1 MITSGITRKIDELG
15 RIVLP
20 KEIRKSL
27 NINTGDDFQIT
38 IENNRIILNK
48 FEKLKNIETEI
59 LKIIKSF
66 ILVYPYKIY
75 FIIGNEEITTK
86 ETILQN
92 LVSIIQERKIYY
104 QENIEK
110 VQIFENK
117 IEEVTKV
124 IDEAFAKINPVGPS
138 DMGKIMGMVT
148 PILKGKADMSL
159 VNAII
164 KEKLANL

>member
-38 IENNRIILNK
+38 IENNKIILNK

-117 IEEVTKV
+117 IEEGRIVINPLVINSDLLGTIVLIGNDKINDLINLSKV
-124 IDEAFAKINPVGPS
+124 IN
-138 DMGKIMGMVT
+138 
-148 PILKGKADMSL
+148 
-159 VNAII
+159 NII
-164 KEKLANL
+164 KDIIESK

>member
-38 IENNRIILNK
+38 IENNKIVLNK

-66 ILVYPYKIY
+66 VLVYPYKIY

-86 ETILQN
+86 ESIVQN
-92 LVSIIQERKIYY
+92 LARIIQDRKIFY

-110 VQIFENK
+110 VQLFENK
-117 IEEVTKV
+117 IEEGRIVVNPLVINSDLLGTIVLIGNDKINDLINISKV
-124 IDEAFAKINPVGPS
+124 IN
-138 DMGKIMGMVT
+138 
-148 PILKGKADMSL
+148 
-159 VNAII
+159 NII
-164 KEKLANL
+164 KDIIESK

>member
-38 IENNRIILNK
+38 IENNKIILNK

-86 ETILQN
+86 FNFQYKNGSILITLTKASLDKN
-92 LVSIIQERKIYY
+92 YILY
-104 QENIEK
+104 
-110 VQIFENK
+110 
-117 IEEVTKV
+117 IEELLEVIYNMKFKV
-124 IDEAFAKINPVGPS
+124 
-138 DMGKIMGMVT
+138 
-148 PILKGKADMSL
+148 
-159 VNAII
+159 
-164 KEKLANL
+164 

>member
-38 IENNRIILNK
+38 IENNKIVLNK

-86 ETILQN
+86 E
-92 LVSIIQERKIYY
+92 SIIQNLARIIQDRKIFY

-110 VQIFENK
+110 VQLFENK
-117 IEEVTKV
+117 IEEGRIVVNPLVINSDLLGTIVLIGNDKINDLINISKV
-124 IDEAFAKINPVGPS
+124 IN
-138 DMGKIMGMVT
+138 
-148 PILKGKADMSL
+148 
-159 VNAII
+159 NII
-164 KEKLANL
+164 KDIIESK

>member
-38 IENNRIILNK
+38 IENNKIVLNK

-66 ILVYPYKIY
+66 VLVYPYKIY

-86 ETILQN
+86 ESIVQN
-92 LVSIIQERKIYY
+92 LTRIIQDRKIFY

-110 VQIFENK
+110 VQLFENK
-117 IEEVTKV
+117 IEEGRIVVNPLVINSDLLGTIVLIGNDKINDLINISKV
-124 IDEAFAKINPVGPS
+124 IN
-138 DMGKIMGMVT
+138 
-148 PILKGKADMSL
+148 
-159 VNAII
+159 NII
-164 KEKLANL
+164 KDIIESK

>member
-38 IENNRIILNK
+38 IENNKIVLNK

-86 ETILQN
+86 QSIVQN
-92 LVSIIQERKIYY
+92 LARIIQDRKIFY

-110 VQIFENK
+110 VKLFENK
-117 IEEVTKV
+117 IEEGRIVVNPLVINSDLLGTIVLIGNDKINDLINISKV
-124 IDEAFAKINPVGPS
+124 IN
-138 DMGKIMGMVT
+138 
-148 PILKGKADMSL
+148 
-159 VNAII
+159 NII
-164 KEKLANL
+164 KDIIESK

>member
-38 IENNRIILNK
+38 IENNKIILNK

-117 IEEVTKV
+117 IEEGRIVINPLVINSDLLGTIVLIGNDKINDLINVSKV
-124 IDEAFAKINPVGPS
+124 IN
-138 DMGKIMGMVT
+138 
-148 PILKGKADMSL
+148 
-159 VNAII
+159 NII
-164 KEKLANL
+164 RDIIESK

>member
-1 MITSGITRKIDELG
+1 MNVVSNHRCHY
-15 RIVLP
+15 
-20 KEIRKSL
+20 
-27 NINTGDDFQIT
+27 QIT
-38 IENNRIILNK
+38 IENNKIILNK

-117 IEEVTKV
+117 IEEGRIVINPLVINSDLLGTVVLIGNEKINDLINVSKV
-124 IDEAFAKINPVGPS
+124 IN
-138 DMGKIMGMVT
+138 
-148 PILKGKADMSL
+148 
-159 VNAII
+159 NII
-164 KEKLANL
+164 KDIIESK

>member
-38 IENNRIILNK
+38 IENNKIILNK

-117 IEEVTKV
+117 IEEGRIVINPLVINSDLLGTVVLIGNEKINDLINVSKV
-124 IDEAFAKINPVGPS
+124 IN
-138 DMGKIMGMVT
+138 
-148 PILKGKADMSL
+148 
-159 VNAII
+159 NII
-164 KEKLANL
+164 KDIIESK

>member
-38 IENNRIILNK
+38 IENNKIILNK

-117 IEEVTKV
+117 LEEGRIVINPLVINSDLLGTVVLIGNDKINDLINVSKV
-124 IDEAFAKINPVGPS
+124 IN
-138 DMGKIMGMVT
+138 
-148 PILKGKADMSL
+148 
-159 VNAII
+159 NII
-164 KEKLANL
+164 KDIIESK

>member
-38 IENNRIILNK
+38 IENNKIVLNK

-86 ETILQN
+86 QSIVQN
-92 LVSIIQERKIYY
+92 LARIIQDRKIFY

-110 VQIFENK
+110 VQLFENK
-117 IEEVTKV
+117 IEEGRIVVNPLVINSDLLGTIVLIGNNKINDLINISKV
-124 IDEAFAKINPVGPS
+124 IN
-138 DMGKIMGMVT
+138 
-148 PILKGKADMSL
+148 
-159 VNAII
+159 NII
-164 KEKLANL
+164 KDIIESK

>member
-38 IENNRIILNK
+38 IENNKIVLNK
-48 FEKLKNIETEI
+48 FEKLKNIETKI

-86 ETILQN
+86 E
-92 LVSIIQERKIYY
+92 SIIQNLARIIQDRKIFY

-110 VQIFENK
+110 VQLFENK
-117 IEEVTKV
+117 IEEGRIVVNPLVINSDLLGTIVLIGNDKINDLINISKV
-124 IDEAFAKINPVGPS
+124 IN
-138 DMGKIMGMVT
+138 
-148 PILKGKADMSL
+148 
-159 VNAII
+159 NII
-164 KEKLANL
+164 KDIIESK

>member
-38 IENNRIILNK
+38 IENNKIILNK

-75 FIIGNEEITTK
+75 FR
-86 ETILQN
+86 L
-92 LVSIIQERKIYY
+92 Y
-104 QENIEK
+104 
-110 VQIFENK
+110 
-117 IEEVTKV
+117 
-124 IDEAFAKINPVGPS
+124 
-138 DMGKIMGMVT
+138 
-148 PILKGKADMSL
+148 
-159 VNAII
+159 
-164 KEKLANL
+164 

>member
-38 IENNRIILNK
+38 IENNKIVLNK

-117 IEEVTKV
+117 LEEGRIVINPLVINSDLLGTIVLIGNDKINDLINISKV
-124 IDEAFAKINPVGPS
+124 IN
-138 DMGKIMGMVT
+138 
-148 PILKGKADMSL
+148 
-159 VNAII
+159 NII
-164 KEKLANL
+164 KDIIESK

>member
-38 IENNRIILNK
+38 IENNKIVLNK

-86 ETILQN
+86 ENILQN

-117 IEEVTKV
+117 IEEGRIVINPLVINSDLLGTIVLIGNEKINDLINVSKV
-124 IDEAFAKINPVGPS
+124 IN
-138 DMGKIMGMVT
+138 
-148 PILKGKADMSL
+148 
-159 VNAII
+159 NII
-164 KEKLANL
+164 KDIIESK

>member
-38 IENNRIILNK
+38 IENNKIVLNK

-59 LKIIKSF
+59 LKIIRSF

-86 ETILQN
+86 E
-92 LVSIIQERKIYY
+92 SIIQNLARIIQDRKIFY

-110 VQIFENK
+110 IQLFENK
-117 IEEVTKV
+117 IEEGRIVVNPLVINSDLLGTIVLIGKDKINDLINISKV
-124 IDEAFAKINPVGPS
+124 IN
-138 DMGKIMGMVT
+138 
-148 PILKGKADMSL
+148 
-159 VNAII
+159 NII
-164 KEKLANL
+164 KDIIESK

>member
-38 IENNRIILNK
+38 IENNKIVLNK

-86 ETILQN
+86 ESIVQN
-92 LVSIIQERKIYY
+92 LTRIIQDRKIFY

-110 VQIFENK
+110 VQLFENK
-117 IEEVTKV
+117 IEEGRIVVNPLVINSDLLGTIVLIGNDKINDLINISKV
-124 IDEAFAKINPVGPS
+124 IN
-138 DMGKIMGMVT
+138 
-148 PILKGKADMSL
+148 
-159 VNAII
+159 NII
-164 KEKLANL
+164 KDIIESK

>member
-38 IENNRIILNK
+38 IENNKIVLNK

-86 ETILQN
+86 E
-92 LVSIIQERKIYY
+92 SIIQNLARIIQDRKIFY

-110 VQIFENK
+110 VQLFENK
-117 IEEVTKV
+117 IEEGRIVVNPLVINSDLLGTVVLIGNDKINDLINISKV
-124 IDEAFAKINPVGPS
+124 IN
-138 DMGKIMGMVT
+138 
-148 PILKGKADMSL
+148 
-159 VNAII
+159 NII
-164 KEKLANL
+164 KDIIESK

>member
-38 IENNRIILNK
+38 IENNKIVLNK

-86 ETILQN
+86 E
-92 LVSIIQERKIYY
+92 SIIQNLARIIQDRKIFY

-110 VQIFENK
+110 VQLFENK
-117 IEEVTKV
+117 IEEGKIVVNPLVINSDLLGTIVLIGNDKINNLINISKV
-124 IDEAFAKINPVGPS
+124 IN
-138 DMGKIMGMVT
+138 
-148 PILKGKADMSL
+148 
-159 VNAII
+159 NII
-164 KEKLANL
+164 KDIIESK

>member
-38 IENNRIILNK
+38 IENNKIILNK

-66 ILVYPYKIY
+66 VLVYPYKIY

-117 IEEVTKV
+117 IEEGRIVINPLVINSDLLGTVVLIGNDKINDLINVSKV
-124 IDEAFAKINPVGPS
+124 IN
-138 DMGKIMGMVT
+138 
-148 PILKGKADMSL
+148 
-159 VNAII
+159 NII
-164 KEKLANL
+164 KDIIESK

>member
-38 IENNRIILNK
+38 IENNKIVLNK

-86 ETILQN
+86 ESIVQN
-92 LVSIIQERKIYY
+92 LARIIQDRKIFY

-110 VQIFENK
+110 VQLFENK
-117 IEEVTKV
+117 IEEGRIVVNPLVINSDLLGTIVLIGNDKINDLINISKV
-124 IDEAFAKINPVGPS
+124 IN
-138 DMGKIMGMVT
+138 
-148 PILKGKADMSL
+148 
-159 VNAII
+159 NII
-164 KEKLANL
+164 KDIIESK

>member
-1 MITSGITRKIDELG
+1 MITSCITRKIDELG

-38 IENNRIILNK
+38 IENNKIILNK

-117 IEEVTKV
+117 IEEGRIVINPLVINSDLLGTIVLIGNDKINDLINVSKV
-124 IDEAFAKINPVGPS
+124 IN
-138 DMGKIMGMVT
+138 
-148 PILKGKADMSL
+148 
-159 VNAII
+159 NII
-164 KEKLANL
+164 KDIIESK

>member
-38 IENNRIILNK
+38 IENNKIILNK

-117 IEEVTKV
+117 LEEGRIVINPLVINSDLLGTVVLIGNERINDLINVSKV
-124 IDEAFAKINPVGPS
+124 IN
-138 DMGKIMGMVT
+138 
-148 PILKGKADMSL
+148 
-159 VNAII
+159 NII
-164 KEKLANL
+164 KDIIESK

>member
-38 IENNRIILNK
+38 IENNKIILNK

-117 IEEVTKV
+117 IEEGRIVINPLVINSDLLGTIVLIGNEKINALINVSKV
-124 IDEAFAKINPVGPS
+124 IN
-138 DMGKIMGMVT
+138 
-148 PILKGKADMSL
+148 
-159 VNAII
+159 NII
-164 KEKLANL
+164 KDIIESK

>member
-38 IENNRIILNK
+38 IENNKIVLNK

-59 LKIIKSF
+59 LKIIRSF

-86 ETILQN
+86 E
-92 LVSIIQERKIYY
+92 SIIQNLARIIQDRKIFY

-110 VQIFENK
+110 IQLFENK
-117 IEEVTKV
+117 IEEGRIVVNPLVINSDLLGTIVLIGNDKINDLINISKV
-124 IDEAFAKINPVGPS
+124 IN
-138 DMGKIMGMVT
+138 
-148 PILKGKADMSL
+148 
-159 VNAII
+159 NII
-164 KEKLANL
+164 KDIIESK

>member
-38 IENNRIILNK
+38 IENNKIILNK

-117 IEEVTKV
+117 IEEGRIVINPLVINSDLLGTVVLIGNDKINDLINVSKV
-124 IDEAFAKINPVGPS
+124 IN
-138 DMGKIMGMVT
+138 
-148 PILKGKADMSL
+148 
-159 VNAII
+159 NII
-164 KEKLANL
+164 KDIIESK

>member
-38 IENNRIILNK
+38 IENNKIILNK

-117 IEEVTKV
+117 IEEGRIVINPLVINSDLLGTVVLIGNERINDLINVSKV
-124 IDEAFAKINPVGPS
+124 IN
-138 DMGKIMGMVT
+138 
-148 PILKGKADMSL
+148 
-159 VNAII
+159 NII
-164 KEKLANL
+164 KDIIESK

>member
-38 IENNRIILNK
+38 IENNKIVLNK

-86 ETILQN
+86 E
-92 LVSIIQERKIYY
+92 SIIQNLARIIQDRKIFY

-110 VQIFENK
+110 VQLFENK
-117 IEEVTKV
+117 IEEGRIVVNPLV
-124 IDEAFAKINPVGPS
+124 INSDLLGTIVLIGNDKINDLINIS
-138 DMGKIMGMVT
+138 
-148 PILKGKADMSL
+148 KAI
-159 VNAII
+159 NNII
-164 KEKLANL
+164 KDIIESK

>member
-38 IENNRIILNK
+38 IENNKIVLNK

-86 ETILQN
+86 ESIVQN
-92 LVSIIQERKIYY
+92 LARIIQARKIFY

-110 VQIFENK
+110 VQLFENK
-117 IEEVTKV
+117 IEEGRIVVNPLVINSDLLGTIVLIGNDKINDLINISKV
-124 IDEAFAKINPVGPS
+124 IN
-138 DMGKIMGMVT
+138 
-148 PILKGKADMSL
+148 
-159 VNAII
+159 NII
-164 KEKLANL
+164 KDIIESK

>member
-38 IENNRIILNK
+38 IENNKIILNK

-117 IEEVTKV
+117 IEEGRIVINPLVINSDLLGTIVLIGNDKINDLINVSKV
-124 IDEAFAKINPVGPS
+124 IN
-138 DMGKIMGMVT
+138 
-148 PILKGKADMSL
+148 
-159 VNAII
+159 NII
-164 KEKLANL
+164 KDIIESK

>member
-38 IENNRIILNK
+38 IENNKIILNK

-86 ETILQN
+86 EAILQN

-117 IEEVTKV
+117 IEEGRIVINPLVINSDLLGTIVLIGNEKINALINVSKV
-124 IDEAFAKINPVGPS
+124 IN
-138 DMGKIMGMVT
+138 
-148 PILKGKADMSL
+148 
-159 VNAII
+159 NII
-164 KEKLANL
+164 KDIIESK

>member
-1 MITSGITRKIDELG
+1 ML
-15 RIVLP
+15 LP
-20 KEIRKSL
+20 LFLK
-27 NINTGDDFQIT
+27 
-38 IENNRIILNK
+38 IILNK

-86 ETILQN
+86 EAILQN

-117 IEEVTKV
+117 IEEGRIVINPLVINSDLLGTIVLIGNEKINALINVSKV
-124 IDEAFAKINPVGPS
+124 IN
-138 DMGKIMGMVT
+138 
-148 PILKGKADMSL
+148 
-159 VNAII
+159 NII
-164 KEKLANL
+164 KDIIESK